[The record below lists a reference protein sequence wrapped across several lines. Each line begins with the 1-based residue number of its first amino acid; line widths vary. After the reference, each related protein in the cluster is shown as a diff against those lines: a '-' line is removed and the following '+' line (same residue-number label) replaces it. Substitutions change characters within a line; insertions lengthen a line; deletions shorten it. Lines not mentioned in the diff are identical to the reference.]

1 MDFNHEIGE
10 NFGSPSQQ
18 QFSLLTPQQLL
29 LLLAMKQQQQ
39 QQLQH
44 RSEDVKDRIEEM
56 DTIDKKVGDAG
67 TDSFI

>member
-1 MDFNHEIGE
+1 MDFNHEIEE
-10 NFGSPSQQ
+10 NFETPSQQ

-29 LLLAMKQQQQ
+29 LLLAMKQQ